1 MSADTL
7 LSQLARFKRTGN
19 NRWLACC
26 PAHLDKRPSLA
37 VRELDDERVLIHCFA
52 GCSVEEVLDAVGLEL
67 DALFPERA
75 IGDHIP
81 RERRPF
87 NSSDVLA
94 ALNFEINIASIILDR
109 MVNDKDITAG
119 DWLRFKT
126 AADRIRSAKELVDG

>member
-1 MSADTL
+1 MNVDAL
-7 LSQLARFKRTGN
+7 LSRLNGVKRTGKD
-19 NRWLACC
+19 RWLARC
-26 PAHLDKRPSLA
+26 PAHDDKSPSLSI
-37 VRELDDERVLIHCFA
+37 RELPDGRILLHDFA
-52 GCSVEEVLDAVGLEL
+52 SCSIEEILNSVELTF

-75 IGDHIP
+75 IGNHIP

-94 ALNFEINIASIILDR
+94 ALTFEINVASIILDR

-126 AADRIRSAKELVDG
+126 AADRIRSAKEFVDG

>member
-7 LSQLARFKRTGN
+7 LSQLAGVKRTGI

-26 PAHLDKRPSLA
+26 PAHPDRHPSLN
-37 VRELDDERVLIHCFA
+37 VRELDDGRVLVKCFA
-52 GCSVEEVLDAVGLEL
+52 GCSVEEVLDAVGLEF

-75 IGDHIP
+75 IGDHMP

-94 ALNFEINIASIILDR
+94 ALNFEINITSIILDR

-126 AADRIRSAKELVDG
+126 AADRVRSAKEFVDG

>member
-1 MSADTL
+1 MNANTL
-7 LSQLARFKRTGN
+7 LSQLAGVKKTGVY
-19 NRWLACC
+19 RWLALC
-26 PAHLDKRPSLA
+26 PAHPDKHPSLA
-37 VRELDDERVLIHCFA
+37 IRKLDDERVLLHCFA
-52 GCSVEEVLDAVGLEL
+52 GCSVEEVLDAVGLEF
-67 DALFPERA
+67 DALLPERA
-75 IGDHIP
+75 IGDHMP

-94 ALNFEINIASIILDR
+94 ALTFEINVASIILDR

>member
-1 MSADTL
+1 MSIDTF
-7 LSQLARFKRTGN
+7 LSRLSSIKRTGIG
-19 NRWLACC
+19 RYLACC
-26 PAHLDKRPSLA
+26 PAHPDKHPSLN
-37 VRELDDERVLIHCFA
+37 VRELDDGRILVKCFA
-52 GCSVEEVLDAVGLEL
+52 GCSVEEVLDAVGLEF

-94 ALNFEINIASIILDR
+94 ALNFEINVASIILDR

-126 AADRIRSAKELVDG
+126 AADRIKSAKEFVDG

>member
-7 LSQLARFKRTGN
+7 LSQLSRIKRTGV
-19 NRWLACC
+19 NRWLALC
-26 PAHLDKRPSLA
+26 PAHSDKRPSLA
-37 VRELDDERVLIHCFA
+37 IRELDDERVLIHCFA
-52 GCSVEEVLDAVGLEL
+52 GCSVEEVLDAVGLEF

-75 IGDHIP
+75 IGDHMP

-94 ALNFEINIASIILDR
+94 ALNFEINVASIILDR

>member
-26 PAHLDKRPSLA
+26 PAHSDKRPSLN
-37 VRELDDERVLIHCFA
+37 VRELDDGRILVKCFA
-52 GCSVEEVLDAVGLEL
+52 GCSVEEVLDAVGLEF

-94 ALNFEINIASIILDR
+94 ALNFEINVASIILDR

-126 AADRIRSAKELVDG
+126 AADRIRSAKEFVDG

>member
-1 MSADTL
+1 MSANTL
-7 LSQLARFKRTGN
+7 LSRLSSIKRTGIG
-19 NRWLACC
+19 RYLACC
-26 PAHLDKRPSLA
+26 PAHPDKHPSLN
-37 VRELDDERVLIHCFA
+37 VRELDDGRILVKCFA

-94 ALNFEINIASIILDR
+94 ALTFEINVASIILDR

>member
-1 MSADTL
+1 MSASIL
-7 LSQLARFKRTGN
+7 LSKLHKVKRTSK

-26 PAHLDKRPSLA
+26 PAHQDKRPSLA
-37 VRELDDERVLIHCFA
+37 VRELDDGRVLIHCFT
-52 GCSVEEVLDAVGLEL
+52 GCNVEEVLHAVGLEF

-81 RERRPF
+81 REHRSF

-94 ALNFEINIASIILDR
+94 ALNFEINVTSIILDR

-126 AADRIRSAKELVDG
+126 AADRVRSAKEFVDG

>member
-7 LSQLARFKRTGN
+7 LSRLDGVKRKGV
-19 NRWLACC
+19 NRWLVLC
-26 PAHLDKRPSLA
+26 PAHSDKHPSLA
-37 VRELDDERVLIHCFA
+37 IHKLYDGRVLVHCFA
-52 GCSVEEVLDAVGLEL
+52 GCSTEEVLHAVGLEF

-81 RERRPF
+81 RERHPF

-94 ALNFEINIASIILDR
+94 ALNFEINVASIILDR

-126 AADRIRSAKELVDG
+126 AADRIRSAKEFVDG

>member
-1 MSADTL
+1 MSADNL
-7 LSQLARFKRTGN
+7 LSQLSRIKRTGV
-19 NRWLACC
+19 NRWLSLC
-26 PAHLDKRPSLA
+26 PAHSDKHPSLA
-37 VRELDDERVLIHCFA
+37 IRELDDERVLIHCFA
-52 GCSVEEVLDAVGLEL
+52 GCSVEEVLDAVGLEF
-67 DALFPERA
+67 DALFPEHA

-94 ALNFEINIASIILDR
+94 ALNFEINVASIILDR

-126 AADRIRSAKELVDG
+126 AADRIRSAKEFVDG

>member
-1 MSADTL
+1 MSIDTF
-7 LSQLARFKRTGN
+7 LSRLSSIKRTGIG
-19 NRWLACC
+19 RYLACC
-26 PAHLDKRPSLA
+26 PAHPDKHPSLN
-37 VRELDDERVLIHCFA
+37 VRELDDGRILVKCFA
-52 GCSVEEVLDAVGLEL
+52 GCSVEEVLDAVGLEF

-94 ALNFEINIASIILDR
+94 ALNFEINVASIILDR

-126 AADRIRSAKELVDG
+126 AADRIRSAKEFVDG

>member
-19 NRWLACC
+19 NRWLALC
-26 PAHLDKRPSLA
+26 PAHSDKRPSLN
-37 VRELDDERVLIHCFA
+37 VRELDDGRVLVKCFA
-52 GCSVEEVLDAVGLEL
+52 GCSVEEVLDAVGLEF

-94 ALNFEINIASIILDR
+94 ALNFEINVASIILDR

-126 AADRIRSAKELVDG
+126 AADRIRSAKEFVDG

>member
-1 MSADTL
+1 MSIDTF
-7 LSQLARFKRTGN
+7 LSRLSSIKRTGIG
-19 NRWLACC
+19 RYLACC
-26 PAHLDKRPSLA
+26 PAHPDKHPSLN
-37 VRELDDERVLIHCFA
+37 VRELDDGRILVKCFA
-52 GCSVEEVLDAVGLEL
+52 GCSVEEVLDAVGLEF

-81 RERRPF
+81 REHRPF

-94 ALNFEINIASIILDR
+94 ALNFEINVASIILDR

-126 AADRIRSAKELVDG
+126 AADRIRSAKEFVDG

>member
-1 MSADTL
+1 MSIDTF
-7 LSQLARFKRTGN
+7 LSRLSSIKRTGIG
-19 NRWLACC
+19 RYLACC
-26 PAHLDKRPSLA
+26 PAHPDKHPSLN
-37 VRELDDERVLIHCFA
+37 VRELDDGRILVKCFA
-52 GCSVEEVLDAVGLEL
+52 GCSVEEVLDAVGLEF

-75 IGDHIP
+75 IGDHMP

-94 ALNFEINIASIILDR
+94 ALTFEINVASIILDR

-126 AADRIRSAKELVDG
+126 AADRIRSAKEFVDG

>member
-1 MSADTL
+1 MSINTL
-7 LSQLARFKRTGN
+7 LSRLTETKRTGN
-19 NRWLACC
+19 GRYLACC
-26 PAHLDKRPSLA
+26 PAHSDKHPSLN
-37 VRELDDERVLIHCFA
+37 VRELDDGRILVKCFA
-52 GCSVEEVLDAVGLEL
+52 GCSVEEVLDAVGLEF
-67 DALFPERA
+67 DALFPEHA
-75 IGDHIP
+75 IGDHMP

-126 AADRIRSAKELVDG
+126 AADRIRSAKEFVDG

>member
-1 MSADTL
+1 MSIDTF
-7 LSQLARFKRTGN
+7 LSRLSSIKRTGIG
-19 NRWLACC
+19 RYLACC
-26 PAHLDKRPSLA
+26 PAHPDKHPSLN
-37 VRELDDERVLIHCFA
+37 VRELDDGRILVKCFA
-52 GCSVEEVLDAVGLEL
+52 GCSVEEVLDAVGLEF

-94 ALNFEINIASIILDR
+94 ALTFEINVASIILDR

-126 AADRIRSAKELVDG
+126 AADRIRSAKEFVDG

>member
-1 MSADTL
+1 MSINIL
-7 LSQLARFKRTGN
+7 LSRLTETKRTGN
-19 NRWLACC
+19 GRYLACC
-26 PAHLDKRPSLA
+26 PAHLDKRPSLN
-37 VRELDDERVLIHCFA
+37 VRELDDGRVLVKCFA
-52 GCSVEEVLDAVGLEL
+52 GCSVEEVLDAVGLEF

-94 ALNFEINIASIILDR
+94 ALNFEINVASIILDR
-109 MVNDKDITAG
+109 MVNDKDITAE

-126 AADRIRSAKELVDG
+126 AADRIRSAKEFVDG

>member
-1 MSADTL
+1 MSANTL
-7 LSQLARFKRTGN
+7 LLHLTGIKETGAG
-19 NRWLACC
+19 RYLACC

-37 VRELDDERVLIHCFA
+37 VRELDDGRVLVHCFA
-52 GCSVEEVLDAVGLEL
+52 GCGVEKVLNAVGLEL

-75 IGDHIP
+75 IGDHMP

-94 ALNFEINIASIILDR
+94 ALTFEINVASIILDR

-126 AADRIRSAKELVDG
+126 AADRIRSAKEFVDG

>member
-1 MSADTL
+1 MSIDTF
-7 LSQLARFKRTGN
+7 LSHLSSIKRTGIG
-19 NRWLACC
+19 RYLACC
-26 PAHLDKRPSLA
+26 PAHPDKHPSLN
-37 VRELDDERVLIHCFA
+37 VRELDDGRILVKCFA
-52 GCSVEEVLDAVGLEL
+52 GCSVEEVLDAVGLEF

-75 IGDHIP
+75 IGDHMP

-94 ALNFEINIASIILDR
+94 ALNFEINVASIILDR

-126 AADRIRSAKELVDG
+126 AADRIRSAKEFVDG